1 MAIHQEQAM
10 NRAGRRLNLLFEIS
24 VSVGVAQHLAG
35 PKRFLLTLLKLVVT
49 RVRDQLF
56 CCLR

>member
-1 MAIHQEQAM
+1 M
-10 NRAGRRLNLLFEIS
+10 NRASGRLNFLLEIN
-24 VSVGVAQHLAG
+24 VPIGVAQHLAG
-35 PKRFLLTLLKLVVT
+35 PKRFLFTLLKLVVA